1 MMFYGKTV
9 TLPPGIAAVA
19 HRCEIDGVP
28 YILRLLSQDV
38 VDELTTQGRHAE
50 IRRLSDQAVNALNK
64 DFGDGDSITIDAATP
79 LAS

>member
-28 YILRLLSQDV
+28 YIIRLLSKEV
-38 VDELTTQGRHAE
+38 VDELTAQGRQADL
-50 IRRLSDQAVNALNK
+50 RRLSDQAVNALNK
-64 DFGDGDSITIDAATP
+64 DFGGETSITIPAATP
-79 LAS
+79 IAS